1 MSDRTACKA
10 REGGGPSDVHVVFPY
25 ADLQEQRHE
34 DIYQHG
40 VTARTATPQRNSRS
54 SRSAT
59 TAIQG
64 QEPRVVEAIRRIVA
78 DGRESG
84 EFERKTPLDEVT
96 IAIRKTAAV
105 YGHPVLLELND
116 PDELKRNLA
125 AVTGLILRSLAP

>member
-1 MSDRTACKA
+1 MS
-10 REGGGPSDVHVVFPY
+10 VH
-25 ADLQEQRHE
+25 D
-34 DIYQHG
+34 DIIYQ
-40 VTARTATPQRNSRS
+40 
-54 SRSAT
+54 
-59 TAIQG
+59 
-64 QEPRVVEAIRRIVA
+64 AIRRIVA

>member
-1 MSDRTACKA
+1 MGKSWDEISHWDGYDFVLVNDDLDRTEDQLKTIITAA
-10 REGGGPSDVHVVFPY
+10 RLRRAGVRVGDVQVRFMDRALLCSVF
-25 ADLQEQRHE
+25 AAL
-34 DIYQHG
+34 
-40 VTARTATPQRNSRS
+40 
-54 SRSAT
+54 
-59 TAIQG
+59 
-64 QEPRVVEAIRRIVA
+64 RRIVA

>member
-1 MSDRTACKA
+1 LEKGLELFLKERRMHDIVVVAIENQWHHMS
-10 REGGGPSDVHVVFPY
+10 VH
-25 ADLQEQRHE
+25 D
-34 DIYQHG
+34 DIIY
-40 VTARTATPQRNSRS
+40 
-54 SRSAT
+54 
-59 TAIQG
+59 
-64 QEPRVVEAIRRIVA
+64 EAIRRIVA

>member
-40 VTARTATPQRNSRS
+40 VTARTATPQRASRS

-64 QEPRVVEAIRRIVA
+64 QEPRVVEAIRRIVHHQNVVVVVVIVIGA
-78 DGRESG
+78 VRVAVVVVAIVPTASTLCEQSG
-84 EFERKTPLDEVT
+84 E
-96 IAIRKTAAV
+96 AV
-105 YGHPVLLELND
+105 EAHE
-116 PDELKRNLA
+116 
-125 AVTGLILRSLAP
+125 